1 MSAPVVDAED
11 LGEFL
16 HRARAALPEQALRSV
31 SERLAARR
39 SWTLEH
45 AASLQPTE
53 LFARTPATRRLQTE
67 QQTIWSARL
76 APILPAILA
85 GDAQTA
91 LGAVGGFADRPAW
104 LLDWTT
110 FWLHQADPSL
120 PWWARWVYA
129 PGPNT
134 GALPLVLLE
143 PQPGPEG
150 DLVQGYGL
158 LAGAWR
164 FLADV
169 VGAVQGLREVEEV
182 ERPLVALALVYL
194 TYLYTLASW
203 RLTEEFTQVLGP
215 PEQVLDGLL
224 GLRRWEV
231 MQGVQQ
237 VYAD

>member
-1 MSAPVVDAED
+1 MIAPVVDAED

-16 HRARAALPEQALRSV
+16 RRARAALPEQALRSV
-31 SERLAARR
+31 SERLAVRR
-39 SWTLEH
+39 RWTLER
-45 AASLQPTE
+45 AGSLQPME
-53 LFARTPATRRLQTE
+53 LFALTPATRRLQGE
-67 QQTIWSARL
+67 QQAIWSRRL
-76 APILPAILA
+76 TPILSAIVA
-85 GDAQTA
+85 GDAETA
-91 LGAVGGFADRPAW
+91 IGTAGRFADRPAW
-104 LLDWTT
+104 LLDWMT
-110 FWLHQADPSL
+110 FWLHQVDPSL

-129 PGPNT
+129 PGANT

-143 PQPGPEG
+143 PQPAPAG
-150 DLVQGYGL
+150 DLVQGYRL

-169 VGAVQGLREVEEV
+169 VGAVQELREVEEV

-237 VYAD
+237 G